1 LKSDN
6 SDDHWSAHGKF
17 LPGTH
22 KIMHGSDANERR
34 KLDIRLITHLL
45 TRRDGQMPKGERAGV
60 WGDVVIDYGA

>member
-1 LKSDN
+1 
-6 SDDHWSAHGKF
+6 
-17 LPGTH
+17 
-22 KIMHGSDANERR
+22 MHGSDANERR